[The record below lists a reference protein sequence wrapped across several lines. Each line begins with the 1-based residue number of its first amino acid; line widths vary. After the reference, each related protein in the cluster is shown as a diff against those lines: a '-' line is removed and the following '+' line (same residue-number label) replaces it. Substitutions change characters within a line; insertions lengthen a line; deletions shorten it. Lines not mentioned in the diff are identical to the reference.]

1 MVIER
6 ESTQIDSGF
15 LTERLKGTIRF
26 TYISARMLGLLLLIV
41 GIGAHGPCVQAE
53 SNAHDSRLPTN
64 PDWSELIASMDKM
77 HMAMGA
83 VVRSGNSDVDFVRL
97 MLPHHQAAIDMAKT
111 QLLYGKDPQMRRL
124 AQEIITDQQL
134 EIELMQRWLKQRES
148 TQPKETQPPPAN
160 TGKENQR

>member
-1 MVIER
+1 MVTER
-6 ESTQIDSGF
+6 EIMQIGGRF
-15 LTERLKGTIRF
+15 LTEPLKGTTRF
-26 TYISARMLGLLLLIV
+26 ACINVRMLGFLLLILGV
-41 GIGAHGPCVQAE
+41 GALGLCVQAE
-53 SNAHDSRLPTN
+53 SNSKDSQLTTDPA
-64 PDWSELIASMDKM
+64 WSELIGSMDKM

-83 VVRSGNSDVDFVRL
+83 IVRSGNSDVDFVRL
-97 MLPHHQAAIDMAKT
+97 MIPHHQGAIDMART

-148 TQPKETQPPPAN
+148 TQPKENQPSAAN